1 MVKNG
6 GRLWPQCGAGSR
18 TDAIGGLSPVYGFP
32 LWCGGRCCSA
42 AVRFF
47 GTSVLTFKSFQP
59 YIRRLGAP
67 SSLRRDGAPP
77 KLLTIRGTKASD
89 PSRRLEASAALRPT
103 GGGNC
108 QVPGLFDR

>member
-6 GRLWPQCGAGSR
+6 GRLWPQCGEDPEPTWLAASHR
-18 TDAIGGLSPVYGFP
+18 CTEFPPPGGE
-32 LWCGGRCCSA
+32 RCCSA

-59 YIRRLGAP
+59 YIRRHGAP
-67 SSLRRDGAPP
+67 SSSRRDGAPP
-77 KLLTIRGTKASD
+77 KLLTFRGTKASD
-89 PSRRLEASAALRPT
+89 RSRRLEASAALRPT